1 MKPLSVFKGVK
12 QISKYKYS
20 SDSAIYPASCLR
32 LYSET
37 SDSGIQVFA
46 PNSRN
51 ILDTIS
57 NQDVKNHL
65 IDDMTQEEE
74 FRLYFKKGVQ
84 EFKFD
89 PKLVKTIYMP
99 SVYFITD
106 KERHNTPNSFLDVE
120 LLYAMFRSNNAF
132 AAHSP
137 SPDGVFTYVYNR

>member
-1 MKPLSVFKGVK
+1 
-12 QISKYKYS
+12 
-20 SDSAIYPASCLR
+20 
-32 LYSET
+32 
-37 SDSGIQVFA
+37 
-46 PNSRN
+46 
-51 ILDTIS
+51 
-57 NQDVKNHL
+57 
-65 IDDMTQEEE
+65 MTQEEE

-132 AAHSP
+132 TAHPP
-137 SPDGVFTYVYNR
+137 SPDDIFTYVFITTWKGSTVPLYCIKQERPRLKLILIITIGI